1 MKFNC
6 IVPDFLFLGSAIL
19 ELNVDNKLSMVP
31 EDLIRKFGMDIIFSE
46 LTAEEKTWTGKLL
59 LKILIELEQN
69 DKKVC
74 SIDMTL
80 EGAFSSPLSVD
91 EQKFKELVLING
103 AAALFSVARAKIE
116 NISATMFASGK
127 IVLPFVNIYDF
138 YEEKNKKN
146 KAPIIKN

>member
-19 ELNVDNKLSMVP
+19 ELNVNNKLSMVP

-46 LTAEEKTWTGKLL
+46 LTADEKKRTGKLL

-69 DKKVC
+69 DKRVC
-74 SIDMTL
+74 SIDMIL

-103 AAALFSVARAKIE
+103 ATALFSVARAKIE

-127 IVLPFVNIYDF
+127 IVLPFVNIYDY
-138 YEEKNKKN
+138 YEDKNKEN